1 MARIARIA
9 LVAAVIAAVQLET
22 ASADKED
29 ARRQFEAAQE
39 SYKDKDFAEALVQ
52 YQEVYEAIKSPVL
65 HFNIAQCH
73 RGLGQWAEA
82 SARFR
87 RYLREA
93 DNPDNAEG
101 VELAIRQLDRLIEAV
116 DHQRQGRHERALEIY
131 GDVRDNA
138 DLPVLERD
146 IARTHERLGEYDE
159 ARTAYREYLDE
170 LPLAPDRDE
179 IEKAID
185 RLDRELDPDVTGENG
200 SKSARKPIYKKW
212 WFWGGIA
219 VVVAGG
225 VTAIALSGGPPGS
238 ALGNIGFDR

>member
-1 MARIARIA
+1 MARVARIA
-9 LVAAVIAAVQLET
+9 LVAVVIAAVQLET
-22 ASADKED
+22 ASADKKDD
-29 ARRQFEAAQE
+29 ARRLFEAAEE
-39 SYKDKDFAEALVQ
+39 SYNDKDFAEAPAQ
-52 YQEVYEAIKSPVL
+52 YQEVYEAIKSPLL

-93 DNPDNAEG
+93 DKPDNAEG

-116 DHQRQGRHERALEIY
+116 DHQRQSRHERALEIY
-131 GDVRDNA
+131 TDVRENA

-159 ARTAYREYLDE
+159 ARAAYRKYLDE
-170 LPLAPDRDE
+170 LPQAPDRED
-179 IEKAID
+179 IEKAIA
-185 RLDRELDPDVTGENG
+185 RLDRELDPGVTNGEKPG
-200 SKSARKPIYKKW
+200 RTPIYKKW
-212 WFWGGIA
+212 WFWGGLA

-238 ALGNIGFDR
+238 ALGNVGFDR